1 MNMKLTALG
10 ALLVVAILQQG
21 CIAYRVATAPVRYAA
36 HRAAI
41 ARAEKR
47 GEKRA
52 EKKAEARAAAPQHIE
67 RPDIGPPAA
76 PVDVPAN

>member
-21 CIAYRVATAPVRYAA
+21 CIVARVATAPVRYAA

-67 RPDIGPPAA
+67 RSDIGPPAA

>member
-1 MNMKLTALG
+1 MNMKLTALVS
-10 ALLVVAILQQG
+10 LLVVAILQQG
-21 CIAYRVATAPVRYAA
+21 CIVARVATAPVRYAA

-67 RPDIGPPAA
+67 RPDTEPPAA